1 MAKQIAKGQ
10 KTITKLDDGYTI
22 RLAPPAIVIP
32 TNSDGSNPVLTA
44 AKTRVFLE
52 KGGVNVTLTI
62 TSVVGS
68 GCTAAFTGNET
79 RITGISAT
87 EGSVAIYFSGTDGY
101 SGNAQI
107 NFVISKQ
114 GQGGEP
120 GITVLLDNETHALP
134 ASFDG
139 AVSSAALDTARTK
152 IMVFKGATQLNAV
165 AANATPGAGQ
175 FRYNVNTVTGGTAT
189 RIDNSNVKLA
199 TITADQA
206 VINLNIYAEN
216 LTAIYTKQMTITK
229 VREGKP
235 GEKGSKGALPLF
247 RGEYNKDEYGNP
259 EVRTYYGTEN
269 RSDIVMYNGQYYFAK
284 ETAGVFNN
292 ISPVDPGQT
301 KWEAFGSQVS
311 SIATG
316 LLLAQKAYIENLV
329 VRNIRTAGEFDNPA
343 NTGGRRFELTSKDNA
358 NIPNV
363 FRFAIDAA
371 DVNPS
376 WNTGRPDNSLD
387 LMRGSDNMDDYNDN
401 GTVRQLAGLIFNKYF
416 AGVYGNPD
424 YVRITGNGVFSSSS
438 AVKHPGK
445 NAWGAILGFLRRI
458 EGTGA
463 SDINAGIVGVQNV
476 SGSNAYAGYFDGK
489 VRADGDVQINGDL
502 IAGSDRGIDMTF
514 NVAGYL
520 GNQQRT
526 LQITVRKGLIVSAV
540 WL

>member
-1 MAKQIAKGQ
+1 MGLVAKAQ
-10 KTITKLDDGYTI
+10 KTITRLEDGYTI
-22 RLAPPAIVIP
+22 RLAPGAIVIP
-32 TNSDGSNPVLTA
+32 ANADGSNPVFTS

-52 KGGVNVTLTI
+52 KGGANVAITI
-62 TSVVGS
+62 NSVAGT
-68 GCTAAFTGNET
+68 GCTATFSGIEVS
-79 RITGISAT
+79 ITAVSAAN
-87 EGSVAIYFSGTDGY
+87 GSVAINFTGADGY
-101 SGNAQI
+101 AGSAQV

-114 GQGGEP
+114 GEGGAD

-134 ASFDG
+134 AAFDG
-139 AVSSAALDTARTK
+139 TVTAAALDTARTK
-152 IMVFKGATQLNAV
+152 IMVFRGATQLTAV

-175 FRYNVNTVTGGTAT
+175 FRYNVSAVTGGTAV

-206 VINLNIYAEN
+206 VISLNIYAEN
-216 LTAIYTKQMTITK
+216 LTNTYTKQMTITK
-229 VREGKP
+229 VREGKEGP
-235 GEKGSKGALPLF
+235 KGSKGALPLF

-292 ISPVDPGQT
+292 IAPTDPGQT

-329 VRNIRTAGEFDNPA
+329 VRNIRTAGEFDNPS

-387 LMRGSDNMDDYNDN
+387 LMRGSDNMDEYNDN
-401 GTVRQLAGLIFNKYF
+401 GTIRQLAGLIFNKYF
-416 AGVYGNPD
+416 SGVYGNPD

-502 IAGSDRGIDMTF
+502 LAGNDKGIDMTF

-520 GNQQRT
+520 GNQQRI